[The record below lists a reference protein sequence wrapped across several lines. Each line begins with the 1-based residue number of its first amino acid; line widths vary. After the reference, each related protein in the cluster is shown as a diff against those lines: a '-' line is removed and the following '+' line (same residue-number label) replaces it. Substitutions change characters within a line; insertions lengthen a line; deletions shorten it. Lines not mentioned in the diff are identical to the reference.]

1 MCQGFKSP
9 LHLQL
14 GDRGQV
20 SPFPCRSL
28 GFPRVCK
35 VGVDEPL
42 PRKAPKNGISSV
54 CPALAPSCRS
64 SERDTFEKSLRGSPS
79 PLSSRQ
85 SWWWRREGARRW
97 HPRLGEQP
105 ARSAELGAP
114 RFSEKPP
121 FHGLIEYLNNPF
133 IPARHKECCPN
144 SGDSGRRP
152 RAQWPLEW
160 GCYSGCLLLARSS
173 G

>member
-1 MCQGFKSP
+1 MSQVQIPAPPPAGQPRSKS
-9 LHLQL
+9 L
-14 GDRGQV
+14 
-20 SPFPCRSL
+20 
-28 GFPRVCK
+28 
-35 VGVDEPL
+35 PL
-42 PRKAPKNGISSV
+42 PGPQCPVTCGMGTDERLPHKAPENWAYSV
-54 CPALAPSCRS
+54 RPPSGP
-64 SERDTFEKSLRGSPS
+64 EL
-79 PLSSRQ
+79 
-85 SWWWRREGARRW
+85 
-97 HPRLGEQP
+97 PRLGGGHLPEKPACAYKPASSQQPWWWGGGRGLEAGTPAREQP

>member
-1 MCQGFKSP
+1 M
-9 LHLQL
+9 
-14 GDRGQV
+14 
-20 SPFPCRSL
+20 
-28 GFPRVCK
+28 
-35 VGVDEPL
+35 
-42 PRKAPKNGISSV
+42 
-54 CPALAPSCRS
+54 CPALALSCCS
-64 SERDTFEKSLRGSPS
+64 LERGTFKKSLPGSPEPAQLPAILVVEAGGGREMAPPPRRAARS
-79 PLSSRQ
+79 ASSA
-85 SWWWRREGARRW
+85 S
-97 HPRLGEQP
+97 
-105 ARSAELGAP
+105 SAELGAP

>member
-1 MCQGFKSP
+1 MSGVQIP
-9 LHLQL
+9 PPPPA
-14 GDRGQV
+14 GDLGQV

-28 GFPRVCK
+28 GFRMVCK
-35 VGVDEPL
+35 MGVDYPA
-42 PRKAPKNGISSV
+42 PPKAPTNRIPSV
-54 CPALAPSCRS
+54 CPALALSCRRL
-64 SERDTFEKSLRGSPS
+64 ERGTFEKSLRGSPS
-79 PLSSRQ
+79 LLSSRQ
-85 SWWWRREGARRW
+85 SRWWRREGAGRW

-105 ARSAELGAP
+105 ASSEELGAP
-114 RFSEKPP
+114 RFSAKPP